1 MEPQA
6 TTKSCQKHANR
17 IILIEAFRCCFY
29 FCVRGPLLRPIS
41 VAATNCGTALIK
53 AAVKRKRSGRKKR
66 RVTMQARLL
75 LKRFSQVA
83 ILAKAAY
90 LNRAV
95 QSSVP
100 TAAYLQHLFSS
111 PLHFVVKAV
120 GPAMAPTIND
130 GVAERAVGH
139 VRAPFTHKSNPA
151 LSQFSRRSFSV
162 QFLCSILFVSAT

>member
-1 MEPQA
+1 MEPQGEA
-6 TTKSCQKHANR
+6 TTKTRNR
-17 IILIEAFRCCFY
+17 ITILIEAFRCCFTSVFRDLSCGRY
-29 FCVRGPLLRPIS
+29 LSRSNKLRHGAYQS
-41 VAATNCGTALIK
+41 CRQTQ
-53 AAVKRKRSGRKKR
+53 RSARKKR
-66 RVTMQARLL
+66 RVIMQARLL

-151 LSQFSRRSFSV
+151 LSQLSRRSFSV